1 MNYGAPMTPRPALS
15 LRVVPTVPLP
25 AVSLL
30 AVSMLAT
37 GLLAIT
43 GPAAADV
50 PSAIPTAGLPELA
63 DQTLPKVVK
72 IFGAGGYRGLPA
84 YSTGCLVSAEGH
96 LVTIWN
102 HVLDTDRVIVVL
114 DDGRRFPAELIGTD
128 PDLDVAVLKIDA
140 TGLPHF
146 DLADPVPAQPG
157 QRVLCLSN
165 MYKVATG
172 DEPVSVQIGVVAALA
187 DLSARRGRNPL
198 PFDGEAIILDAVTGV
213 SGAGGGAVVDLRGRL
228 LGLLGREV
236 KGQDTNA
243 WLNYA
248 TPMSRLAPVIG
259 RIVSGEYVIPEPDE
273 PPPATAGRPE
283 RLGLSLVPNVVPRTP
298 AYIEAIESDSPAA
311 AAGLQPDDLIV
322 SLDGELVTSIAAL
335 QTQLSRLDPG
345 TRVEVVVRRGRE
357 LKTATV
363 TLN

>member
-1 MNYGAPMTPRPALS
+1 MGYGAPMPPCPAP
-15 LRVVPTVPLP
+15 LRRFVAVVTLLLVPTAGQ
-25 AVSLL
+25 AV
-30 AVSMLAT
+30 
-37 GLLAIT
+37 
-43 GPAAADV
+43 AADA
-50 PSAIPTAGLPELA
+50 PSAAGSAIPAAGLPELA
-63 DQTLPKVVK
+63 DRTLPKVVK

-84 YSTGCLVSAEGH
+84 YSTGCLVSADGH

-102 HVLDTDRVIVVL
+102 HVLDTDRVVVVL
-114 DDGRRFPAELIGTD
+114 DDGRRFPAELVGTD
-128 PDLDVAVLKIDA
+128 PDLDVAVLKIA
-140 TGLPHF
+140 AAGLPHF
-146 DLADPVPAQPG
+146 DLADPPAAQPG

-187 DLSARRGRNPL
+187 DLSARRGRNPI

-248 TPMSRLAPVIG
+248 TPIDRLAPVIS
-259 RIVSGEYVIPEPDE
+259 RIVSGEYVIPEADE
-273 PPPATAGRPE
+273 PPPSTAGRPD
-283 RLGLSLVPNVVPRTP
+283 RLGLALVPNVVPRTP
-298 AYIEAIESDSPAA
+298 AYIEAVRADSPAA

-322 SLDGELVTSIAAL
+322 SLDGELVASIASL

-345 TRVEVVVRRGRE
+345 TRVEVVVRRGRD
-357 LKTATV
+357 LKTATI
-363 TLN
+363 TLD